1 MHEDDEELIR
11 QRMNIQQAQKR
22 EEGKHAPHVLFIRD
36 AERVSEAMALGR
48 DPYPAYCA
56 WQSGLA
62 IWAAE
67 DPIFRQ
73 QARHI
78 DQVLEETYRAY
89 GGLPRL
95 EYVRAWRPLYF
106 GVMRRMGL
114 FETADRIHAKARHLD
129 VGEN

>member
-1 MHEDDEELIR
+1 MLPNEQNDAPPERVLDDSLR
-11 QRMNIQQAQKR
+11 NQS
-22 EEGKHAPHVLFIRD
+22 KHAPHVLFLRD

-48 DPYPAYCA
+48 DPYPAFCA

-67 DPIFRQ
+67 DATFQQ
-73 QARHI
+73 QARQL
-78 DQVLEETYRAY
+78 DEVLEETYRAY

-114 FETADRIHAKARHLD
+114 FKDMDDSHTKGAA
-129 VGEN
+129 

>member
-1 MHEDDEELIR
+1 MNDDEELIR
-11 QRMNIQQAQKR
+11 QRTNIQQAQKR

-36 AERVSEAMALGR
+36 AERVSEAMAMAR
-48 DPYPAYCA
+48 DPYPAFCA

-62 IWAAE
+62 IWASE
-67 DPIFRQ
+67 DRTFKV
-73 QARHI
+73 QARRL
-78 DQVLEETYRAY
+78 DDVLQDTYRAY

-114 FETADRIHAKARHLD
+114 FETTDRIHARARHLD
-129 VGEN
+129 VGLN

>member
-1 MHEDDEELIR
+1 MNPNDDEELSHR
-11 QRMNIQQAQKR
+11 LSSQNVKDQ
-22 EEGKHAPHVLFIRD
+22 GKHAPHVLFIRD

-48 DPYPAYCA
+48 DPYPAFCA

-62 IWAAE
+62 IWANE
-67 DPIFRQ
+67 DKVFRL
-73 QARHI
+73 QARRV
-78 DQVLEETYRAY
+78 DAVLEETYRAY

-114 FETADRIHAKARHLD
+114 FEAVDAAHNRNRHLD
-129 VGEN
+129 LGVN